1 MSTIIFELSCGSTVQ
16 ILKVGDWY
24 QLAEVFDFKPAR
36 LVGGLHSKMLG
47 AIDAV
52 REFDLTKKE
61 RNTLEEIKH
70 SIVST
75 NNTILDLLKQQSE
88 HLAHL

>member
-16 ILKVGDWY
+16 ILKVGDWF
-24 QLAEVFDFKPAR
+24 QLAELFNYKPAR
-36 LVGGLHSKMLG
+36 LVGGLHSKILG
-47 AIDAV
+47 ALDEV

-61 RNTLEEIKH
+61 RNTLEEIKN

-75 NNTILDLLKQQSE
+75 NNAILDIFNQHKGL
-88 HLAHL
+88 